1 MWISPKI
8 ELFIC
13 EKSCKRVLFQ
23 SCGQSFP
30 PGFPAFFKKS
40 CRIVMFVIVAVLVR
54 VIWVYIY
61 FYCFM
66 SQLLSYST
74 RISEYCVLKS
84 GVVYLQATLF
94 HSKLKKCF
102 FFSIPSFLL

>member
-1 MWISPKI
+1 
-8 ELFIC
+8 
-13 EKSCKRVLFQ
+13 
-23 SCGQSFP
+23 
-30 PGFPAFFKKS
+30 
-40 CRIVMFVIVAVLVR
+40 
-54 VIWVYIY
+54 
-61 FYCFM
+61 M

-102 FFSIPSFLL
+102 FFNTVDFIIILRVGSDFMRVEFVSRK